1 MGLPAL
7 TKDIMT
13 TDVLYC
19 TEVDSLVSAHEML
32 RDKHIRHLPVV
43 SSQSGDYIG
52 LITQK
57 VVLKQAF
64 LAASSGKG
72 AGGLMPDV
80 EVKDVMVNNVETIQP
95 QLPLVDA
102 GNYFVDSKHGC
113 LPVVVNGK
121 LEGII
126 TSADFVKLAVTLLNG
141 SGS

>member
-1 MGLPAL
+1 MSMPKL
-7 TKDIMT
+7 TKDIMV

-19 TEVDSLVSAHEML
+19 TEEDSLTFAHNML

-64 LAASSGKG
+64 LAMGSGKEG
-72 AGGLMPDV
+72 ASLMPDV
-80 EVKDVMVNNVETIQP
+80 KVKDVMVNDVETVQP
-95 QLPLVDA
+95 QLPLVNA

-126 TSADFVKLAVTLLNG
+126 TSADFVKLAVTLLNDLE
-141 SGS
+141 

>member
-1 MGLPAL
+1 MSLPKL

-19 TEVDSLVSAHEML
+19 TEADSLAFAHDML
-32 RDKHIRHLPVV
+32 REKHIRHLPVV
-43 SSQSGDYIG
+43 SSQNGDYIG

-64 LAASSGKG
+64 LAMSSGKEG
-72 AGGLMPDV
+72 GGLMPDV
-80 EVKDVMVNNVETIQP
+80 NVAQVMVNDVETIQP
-95 QLPLVDA
+95 QLPLIDA

-121 LEGII
+121 IEGII
-126 TSADFVKLAVTLLNG
+126 TSADFVKLAVTLLHG
-141 SGS
+141 SE

>member
-1 MGLPAL
+1 MSLPKL

-19 TEVDSLVSAHEML
+19 TEVDSLAFAHDML
-32 RDKHIRHLPVV
+32 REKHIRHLPVV

-64 LAASSGKG
+64 MAMSSAKEG
-72 AGGLMPDV
+72 GGLMPDV
-80 EVKDVMVNNVETIQP
+80 SVAQVMVNDVETIQP
-95 QLPLVDA
+95 QLPLIDA
-102 GNYFVDSKHGC
+102 GNYFIDSKHGC

-126 TSADFVKLAVTLLNG
+126 TSADFVKLAVTLLHG
-141 SGS
+141 SE